1 MTATRAGFRTDSTAS
16 FRATPARTAGIVA
29 TTSSQASRRSG
40 SWPIDRSRMAAKP
53 AGISRSQSARKYTSS
68 ATSVAIWSIT
78 LNARLLMNGSVK
90 PSRNGTTMRWPELET
105 GRNSVSPWTTP
116 MTSACSSVS
125 MSCAGARSPSRL
137 ADEQRS
143 EHQRDRGEELHED
156 VERRA
161 GCVLEGIADGV
172 TDDSRGMRRGLLAE
186 DHPVLVH
193 QVARLDVLLGV
204 VP

>member
-1 MTATRAGFRTDSTAS
+1 
-16 FRATPARTAGIVA
+16 
-29 TTSSQASRRSG
+29 
-40 SWPIDRSRMAAKP
+40 MAAKP

-105 GRNSVSPWTTP
+105 GRNPVSPWTTP

-125 MSCAGARSPSRL
+125 MSAPAPGARRL

-156 VERRA
+156 VEGRA
-161 GCVLEGIADGV
+161 GCVLEGIAYGV
-172 TDDSRGMRRGLLAE
+172 T
-186 DHPVLVH
+186 
-193 QVARLDVLLGV
+193 
-204 VP
+204 